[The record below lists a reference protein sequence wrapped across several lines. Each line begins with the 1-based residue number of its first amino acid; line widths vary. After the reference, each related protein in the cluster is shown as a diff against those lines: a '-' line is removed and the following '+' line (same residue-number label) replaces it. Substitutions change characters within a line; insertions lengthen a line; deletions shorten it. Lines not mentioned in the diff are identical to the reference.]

1 MAFLNKAGLERL
13 WAHILLKLN
22 RKVDKI
28 DGKSLST
35 NDFTN
40 EDKEKLNSI
49 TQSDWAQTDETQLDF
64 IKNKPDEDAAIALAT
79 ETGLIDPVTA
89 SDGSFYTNK
98 NGVVYSLI

>member
-1 MAFLNKAGLERL
+1 MDFLNKAGLARL

-40 EDKEKLNSI
+40 EDKEKLN
-49 TQSDWAQTDETQLDF
+49 
-64 IKNKPDEDAAIALAT
+64 N
-79 ETGLIDPVTA
+79 
-89 SDGSFYTNK
+89 
-98 NGVVYSLI
+98 

>member
-1 MAFLNKAGLERL
+1 MTFLNKAGLERL

-64 IKNKPDEDAAIALAT
+64 IKNKPNENDALTLLA
-79 ETGLIDPVTA
+79 ETGFIDPATA
-89 SDGSFYTNK
+89 ADGSIFTDNDGAIYT
-98 NGVVYSLI
+98 L

>member
-1 MAFLNKAGLERL
+1 MNFLNKAGLERL

-28 DGKSLST
+28 DGQSLST

-49 TQSDWAQTDETQLDF
+49 TQSDWAQTDETQFDF
-64 IKNKPDEDAAIALAT
+64 IKNKPNENDALALLA
-79 ETGLIDPVTA
+79 ETGFIDPVA
-89 SDGSFYTNK
+89 AADGSVFTDSEGNI
-98 NGVVYSLI
+98 YSL

>member
-1 MAFLNKAGLERL
+1 MAFLNKAGLARL
-13 WAHILLKLN
+13 WAHIILKLN

-49 TQSDWAQTDETQLDF
+49 KQSDWAQTDETQLDF
-64 IKNKPDEDAAIALAT
+64 IKNKPNEDDALALLA
-79 ETGLIDPVTA
+79 ETGFIEPVA
-89 SDGSFYTNK
+89 AADGSVFTDS
-98 NGVVYSLI
+98 NGVLYTL